1 LWGEGVTS
9 RMLVTISPE
18 LCNVLIA
25 ASLPGPGPLT
35 NTSTC
40 RSPCSIAFCTAFSAA
55 RCAAKAVDFRDPLN
69 PTVPALPQAMV
80 LPVGS
85 VNVIRVLLKV
95 D

>member
-1 LWGEGVTS
+1 
-9 RMLVTISPE
+9 MLVTIKPE

-40 RSPCSIAFCTAFSAA
+40 RSPCSIALRTAFSAA
-55 RCAAKAVDFRDPLN
+55 RWAAKAVDFRDPVN
-69 PTVPALPQAMV
+69 PTVPALPQATV
-80 LPVGS
+80 LPCGS
-85 VNVIRVLLKV
+85 VSVIKVLLKV